1 MGIIL
6 SIVGILCLPVLLA
19 LGILALTARALDF
32 ILEVAVVGVLAIV
45 GIAAAI
51 ACYILCFPCLAGYSI
66 HDSWSK
72 KRQKKKGDEG
82 EKEKE
87 MENKEKD
94 ETVVDTLA
102 AWNLN
107 GLITANR

>member
-32 ILEVAVVGVLAIV
+32 ILEVAVVGVLALL

-51 ACYILCFPCLAGYSI
+51 ACYILCFPCLAGCSI

-72 KRQKKKGDEG
+72 KRQKKKEDKGG
-82 EKEKE
+82 KKKG
-87 MENKEKD
+87 MENKEKN

-102 AWNLN
+102 
-107 GLITANR
+107 G